1 MWVKRDEKHYVR
13 VSGGLRPCV
22 DEIVGPRLS
31 RRPVVKRM
39 REGVFKRRGSNT
51 PKRDKTIACVNLACA
66 LDNGDGSP
74 SGSS

>member
-1 MWVKRDEKHYVR
+1 MWMKRDEKRSVR

-22 DEIVGPRLS
+22 DEIVGPCMS
-31 RRPVVKRM
+31 RRPMAKRM

-51 PKRDKTIACVNLACA
+51 PKRDKTIACVNLAWA
-66 LDNGDGSP
+66 LDNGDSSP